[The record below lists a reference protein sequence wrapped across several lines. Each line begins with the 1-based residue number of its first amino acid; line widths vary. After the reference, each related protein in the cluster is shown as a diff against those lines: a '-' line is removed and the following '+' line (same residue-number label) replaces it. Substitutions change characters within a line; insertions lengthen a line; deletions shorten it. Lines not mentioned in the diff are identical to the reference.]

1 MRSRR
6 RSQACRPRSRWPTN
20 SPRNCRISAWRT
32 TCLSADN
39 RARVAMYEFA
49 YNEVI
54 EDSRQTM
61 RARERQAMD
70 RVIAMLRAAG
80 EKGPGSRERIEA
92 LFYLCRLWMIFLND
106 LNDPSNEL
114 PDQLRGGIISI
125 GIWMMK
131 EIERVR
137 SGQTDD
143 LTPMIEINQ
152 LIRDG
157 LK

>member
-1 MRSRR
+1 
-6 RSQACRPRSRWPTN
+6 
-20 SPRNCRISAWRT
+20 
-32 TCLSADN
+32 
-39 RARVAMYEFA
+39 MYEFA

-70 RVIAMLRAAG
+70 RVIAMLRAAE
-80 EKGPGSRERIEA
+80 EKGPGSRERVEA
-92 LFYLCRLWMIFLND
+92 LFYLRRLWMIFLND

-137 SGQTDD
+137 GGQTDD

>member
-1 MRSRR
+1 
-6 RSQACRPRSRWPTN
+6 
-20 SPRNCRISAWRT
+20 
-32 TCLSADN
+32 
-39 RARVAMYEFA
+39 MYEFA

-70 RVIAMLRAAG
+70 RVIAMLRTAQ
-80 EKGPGSRERIEA
+80 EKGPGSRERVEA
-92 LFYLCRLWMIFLND
+92 LFYLRRLWMIFLND
-106 LNDPSNEL
+106 LNDPNNEL
-114 PDQLRGGIISI
+114 PEQLRAGIISI

-131 EIERVR
+131 EIDRVR
-137 SGQTDD
+137 GGATND
-143 LTPMIEINQ
+143 LTPMIEISA

>member
-1 MRSRR
+1 
-6 RSQACRPRSRWPTN
+6 
-20 SPRNCRISAWRT
+20 
-32 TCLSADN
+32 
-39 RARVAMYEFA
+39 MYEFA

-70 RVIAMLRAAG
+70 RVIEMLRAAQ
-80 EKGPGSRERIEA
+80 EKGPRSRERIEA
-92 LFYLCRLWMIFLND
+92 LFYLRRLWAIFIND
-106 LNDPSNEL
+106 LNDPNNEL
-114 PDQLRGGIISI
+114 PEQLRAGIISI

-131 EIERVR
+131 EIDRVR
-137 SGQTDD
+137 GGATDD
-143 LTPMIEINQ
+143 LTPMIEINA